1 MRDNIY
7 SGTATGKPT
16 DDGSLMALIEG
27 NRGGDLFKGYKSTPD
42 ATPVLMVFEA
52 GNSFVPIRPGQ
63 GAKFTVDVAARRT
76 DGSSSTSAGYVFAGV
91 IRNTGGT
98 MAVEGAITKTVIGEY
113 ATDAA
118 SLDASVAVGASG
130 IEVTVIGVA
139 AKTYGWNAVV
149 RLQEV

>member
-1 MRDNIY
+1 M
-7 SGTATGKPT
+7 
-16 DDGSLMALIEG
+16 
-27 NRGGDLFKGYKSTPD
+27 
-42 ATPVLMVFEA
+42 
-52 GNSFVPIRPGQ
+52 
-63 GAKFTVDVAARRT
+63 
-76 DGSSSTSAGYVFAGV
+76 

-98 MAVEGAITKTVIGEY
+98 LAVEGAITKTVIGEY

-130 IEVTVIGVA
+130 IEVTVVGVA